1 MEGTVVA
8 LCTAG
13 ETGGAKDAQDEVTL
27 RRGHGIVG
35 DAHAGNW
42 HRQVSLL
49 GQERI
54 DEMRAKGLE
63 LAPGAFG
70 ENIVYQGFD
79 LESLEIGRRIRL
91 GDTAVLQ
98 VTQHGKE
105 CHTRCKIYYAAGEC
119 IMPTR
124 GTFTRVIMGGT
135 LRPGDRIATDPELDR
150 YRYAVLTL
158 SDRSAAGTR
167 PDEAGPLAVRLLHEI
182 LGGTLVAQEVMPDS
196 REQLEAALVRL
207 CDEELCDLIVTTGGT
222 GLSPRDVTPE
232 ATQAVIDREI
242 PGMAEAMRAV
252 GLKKTPHAML
262 SRAVCGQR
270 GQTVIVNLSGSP
282 KAVQEQLDA
291 LAPALPH
298 SLEMATGI
306 PQDCARGA

>member
-1 MEGTVVA
+1 MMEGTIVA

-13 ETGGAKDAQDEVTL
+13 ETGGTKDAVDKVTL

-49 GQERI
+49 GEERVN
-54 DEMRAKGLE
+54 EMRAKGLE
-63 LAPGAFG
+63 LEHGAFG
-70 ENIVYQGFD
+70 ENIVYRDFD

-124 GTFTRVIMGGT
+124 GTFTRVIMGGS
-135 LRPGDRIATDPELDR
+135 LKAGDRIATDDELDR

-158 SDRSAAGTR
+158 SDRGAEGSR
-167 PDEAGPLAVRLLHEI
+167 PDEAGPLAAKLLDEI
-182 LGGTLVAQEVMPDS
+182 VGGACVAQEVMPDS
-196 REQLEAALVRL
+196 REQLEATLVRL
-207 CDEELCDLIVTTGGT
+207 CDEEICDLIVTTGGT

-242 PGMAEAMRAV
+242 PGMAEAMRAA
-252 GLKKTPHAML
+252 GLAKTPHAML

-291 LAPALPH
+291 LATALPH
-298 SLEMATGI
+298 SLQMATGI
-306 PQDCARGA
+306 PQDCARK